1 MSDLSLLDG
10 VLTINGVDI
19 VGFADSE
26 NALDFP
32 NTDISAIRRGAD
44 GSTVSGATG
53 NFGGPVN
60 IMLLQNSPSFKF
72 LMTLTQARKFGAF
85 VNMNGFYRHEVGGF
99 SLSLL
104 RGTITNAPT
113 GPTFGT
119 GAPPAKTF
127 TIEFGRID
135 SNYLLAVV

>member
-10 VLTINGVDI
+10 SLTINGVEI

-44 GSTVSGATG
+44 GSSVTGSTG

-60 IMLLQNSPSFKF
+60 IMLLQNSPSFNF
-72 LMTLTQARKFGAF
+72 LMTLVQARKSGASI
-85 VNMNGFYRHEVGGF
+85 VINGFYRHEVGGF
-99 SLSLL
+99 SLVLSE
-104 RGTITNAPT
+104 GTITNAPT

-119 GAPPAKTF
+119 GAPPGKTF

-135 SNYLLAVV
+135 NNYLIAI